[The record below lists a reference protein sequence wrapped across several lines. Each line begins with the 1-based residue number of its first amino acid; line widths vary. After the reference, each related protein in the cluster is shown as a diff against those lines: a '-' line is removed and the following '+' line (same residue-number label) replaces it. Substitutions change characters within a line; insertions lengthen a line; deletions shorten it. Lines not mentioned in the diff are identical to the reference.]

1 MMLLLDCTSLLE
13 VEGKLWLTGI
23 IDLNSYDSSL
33 YKIKSARLCDVLE
46 VDKEMIDV
54 SKDGHSFE
62 LKYQPF
68 QVITVKLSF
77 E

>member
-1 MMLLLDCTSLLE
+1 M
-13 VEGKLWLTGI
+13 
-23 IDLNSYDSSL
+23 NSYDSSL